1 MLKLMRYL
9 RPYKIPIAVVLGLI
23 FIQSLS
29 ELFLP
34 TLMADIVD
42 TGVMNQDIPFIWR
55 IGGVMLLVAALG
67 TLCSIGASYYSA
79 KVSMSFGKDLRYKV
93 FSHVENF
100 SLQEFDQI
108 GTASLIT
115 RTTNDITQV
124 QQVVNM
130 ILRMMVTAPIM
141 AIGGILMAYSQD
153 PELSKVFL
161 AAIPI
166 LFIVILLVVW
176 KGIPLF
182 KLVQVRLDHVNR
194 VLREN
199 LTGVRVVRS
208 FNRIDHEKKRFQQ
221 ANAELTDTTI
231 KVNKIMATLMPAL
244 MLIMNY
250 TVISI
255 IWFGAI
261 RIDDGDMLVGGLMA
275 FIQYAMQ
282 IMFSMIMLSMMFVMI
297 PRASASATRIYDV
310 LQMKPTMKE
319 STQSITTQEKGY
331 IEFQN
336 VTFSYPGAE
345 VPALNNLSFQ
355 VKPGETTAIIG
366 GTGSGKSTL
375 LKLIP
380 RFYEVDSGNILVDG
394 VDIKDMTLKHLRDK
408 IGFVPQKAVLFTGS
422 VKENIYFGNED
433 STDEEVL
440 HAARVAQAYDFVS
453 KMQEGFDSTIS
464 QGGSNLS
471 GGQKQRLSIA
481 RALVR
486 KPEIYLFDDSFSAL
500 DYKTD
505 AKLRA
510 ALKEETTESAVLIV
524 AQRVATVMDADCI
537 IVLDEG
543 SVAGIGTH
551 QVLMKSCEV
560 YQEIVSSQL
569 SEEEL
574 A

>member
-9 RPYKIPIAVVLGLI
+9 RPYKISIAVVLFLI
-23 FIQSLS
+23 MVQSFS
-29 ELFLP
+29 ELYLP

-42 TGVMNQDIPFIWR
+42 TGVMNQDIPFIWK

-67 TLCSIGASYYSA
+67 TICSIGVSYYSA
-79 KVSMSFGKDLRYKV
+79 KVSMSFGKELRYKV

-108 GTASLIT
+108 GTSSLIT

-130 ILRMMVTAPIM
+130 ILRMMVAAPIM

-153 PELSKVFL
+153 PNLSKIFL
-161 AAIPI
+161 VAIPI
-166 LFIVILLVVW
+166 LFMIILLVVW

-199 LTGVRVVRS
+199 LTGVRVIRS
-208 FNRIDHEKKRFQQ
+208 FNRIDHEKKRFQH
-221 ANAELTDTTI
+221 ANAELTDTSI

-255 IWFGAI
+255 IWFGAV
-261 RIDDGDMLVGGLMA
+261 RIDDGDMQVGGLMA
-275 FIQYAMQ
+275 FIQYAML

-319 STQSITTQEKGY
+319 TTNSITTHKKGY

-345 VPALNNLSFQ
+345 VPALKDLSFQ

-366 GTGSGKSTL
+366 GTGTGKTTL

-380 RFYEVDSGNILVDG
+380 RFYEVDSGMILVDG
-394 VDIKDMTLKHLRDK
+394 VNIKDMTLENLREK
-408 IGFVPQKAVLFTGS
+408 IGIVPQKAVLFTGS
-422 VKENIYFGNED
+422 VKENICFGTED
-433 STDEEVL
+433 ATTEDIL
-440 HAARVAQAYDFVS
+440 HVATIAQANDFVLN
-453 KMQEGFDSTIS
+453 MQEGFESTIS

-471 GGQKQRLSIA
+471 GGQKQRLAIA
-481 RALVR
+481 RALLR

-510 ALKEETTESAVLIV
+510 ALKEETTHSAVLIV

-543 SVAGIGTH
+543 HVAGMGTH
-551 QVLMKSCEV
+551 QELIRTCGV

>member
-1 MLKLMRYL
+1 MLKLMHYL
-9 RPYKIPIAVVLGLI
+9 RPYKIPIAIVLCLI
-23 FIQSLS
+23 TVQSLA
-29 ELFLP
+29 ELYLP
-34 TLMADIVD
+34 TLMAIIVD
-42 TGVMNQDIPFIWR
+42 TGIINQDIPFIYK

-67 TLCSIGASYYSA
+67 TICSIGASYYSA

-93 FSHVENF
+93 FSHVESF
-100 SLQEFDQI
+100 SLQEFEQI
-108 GTASLIT
+108 GTSSLIT

-141 AIGGILMAYSQD
+141 AVGGLLMAYLQD
-153 PELSKVFL
+153 PDLSKIFL

-166 LFIVILLVVW
+166 LFMVILLIIW

-199 LTGVRVVRS
+199 LTGVRVIRS
-208 FNRIDHEKKRFQQ
+208 FNRINHEKKRFQH
-221 ANAELTDTTI
+221 ANAELTDTSI

-261 RIDDGDMLVGGLMA
+261 RIDDGDMQVGGLMA

-282 IMFSMIMLSMMFVMI
+282 IMFSMIMFSMMFVMI
-297 PRASASATRIYDV
+297 PRASASATRIYEV
-310 LQMKPTMKE
+310 LQMKPTME
-319 STQSITTQEKGY
+319 ETTKAIKTHEKGT
-331 IEFQN
+331 IEFRN

-345 VPALNNLSFQ
+345 VPALKDLSFQ

-366 GTGSGKSTL
+366 GTGTGKTTL

-380 RFYEVDSGNILVDG
+380 RFYELDSGMILVNG
-394 VDIKDMTLKHLRDK
+394 VNIKDMTLDDLRAK
-408 IGFVPQKAVLFTGS
+408 IGIVPQKAVLFTGT
-422 VKENIYFGNED
+422 VKENICFGTEDATNED
-433 STDEEVL
+433 VI
-440 HAARVAQAYDFVS
+440 HAATIAQAHDFVLN
-453 KMQEGFDSTIS
+453 MQDGFESMVS

-471 GGQKQRLSIA
+471 GGQKQRLAIA
-481 RALVR
+481 RALLR

-500 DYKTD
+500 DYSTD

-510 ALKEETTESAVLIV
+510 ALKEETTQSAVLIV
-524 AQRVATVMDADCI
+524 AQRVATVMNADCI
-537 IVLDEG
+537 IVLDAG
-543 SVAGIGTH
+543 CVAGIGTH
-551 QVLMKSCEV
+551 QELIRICKV

>member
-1 MLKLMRYL
+1 MMKLMRYL
-9 RPYKIPIAVVLGLI
+9 KPYKIPIALVLGLI

-29 ELFLP
+29 ELYLP
-34 TLMADIVD
+34 TLMADIID
-42 TGVMNQDIPFIWR
+42 IGVMNENIPYIWK

-67 TLCSIGASYYSA
+67 TICSIGASYYSA
-79 KVSMSFGKDLRYKV
+79 KVSMSFGKELRYKV

-153 PELSKVFL
+153 PELSKIFL

-166 LFIVILLVVW
+166 LSIVILLVVW

-182 KLVQVRLDHVNR
+182 KLVQIRLDHVNR

-199 LTGVRVVRS
+199 LTGVRVIRS
-208 FNRIDHEKKRFQQ
+208 FNRIAHEKKRFQQ
-221 ANAELTDTTI
+221 ANAELTDTSI

-250 TVISI
+250 TIISI

-261 RIDDGDMLVGGLMA
+261 RIDDGDMQVGGLMA

-297 PRASASATRIYDV
+297 PRASASATRIHEV
-310 LQMKPTMKE
+310 LQMVPTMKE
-319 STQSITTQEKGY
+319 TTNEIPPTKKGY
-331 IEFQN
+331 LEFQN

-345 VPALNNLSFQ
+345 VPALSNLSFQ
-355 VKPGETTAIIG
+355 VKPGEMTAIIG

-380 RFYEVDSGNILVDG
+380 RFYEADSGTILVDG
-394 VDIKDMTLKHLRDK
+394 IDIKDMKLQTLRGK
-408 IGFVPQKAVLFTGS
+408 IGLVPQKAVLFTGS
-422 VKENIYFGNED
+422 VKENIEFGNED
-433 STDEEVL
+433 VTDVEVL
-440 HAARVAQAYDFVS
+440 YAAKVAQAEDFVS
-453 KMQEGFDSTIS
+453 NMNEGFNSQIS
-464 QGGSNLS
+464 QGGSNIS

-510 ALKEETTESAVLIV
+510 ALKHETTVSAVLIV
-524 AQRVATVMDADCI
+524 AQRVSTVMDADRI
-537 IVLDEG
+537 IVLNEG
-543 SVAGIGTH
+543 KVEGIGTH
-551 QVLMKSCEV
+551 EELMNTCEV
-560 YQEIVSSQL
+560 YKEIVSSQL